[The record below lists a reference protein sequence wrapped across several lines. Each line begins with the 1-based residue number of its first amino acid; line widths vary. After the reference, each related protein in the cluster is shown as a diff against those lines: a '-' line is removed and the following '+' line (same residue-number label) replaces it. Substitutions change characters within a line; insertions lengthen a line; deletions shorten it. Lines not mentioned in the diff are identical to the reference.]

1 MPRKLL
7 VTSSLAL
14 LLLCS
19 AAWAQSSSDSQVR
32 SLQGQVVN
40 DAEAPLAQAIV
51 YLKNTKTLAVKSYIT
66 QKDGMYHFNALSS
79 NVDYEI
85 HAEFQG
91 KKSGTKT
98 LSSFDSRRNPT
109 INLKIK

>member
-1 MPRKLL
+1 MPKPFIIAFILL
-7 VTSSLAL
+7 LATLAL
-14 LLLCS
+14 
-19 AAWAQSSSDSQVR
+19 AQTQADSQVR

-40 DAEAPLAQAIV
+40 DAEQPLAQAIV

-66 QKDGMYHFNALSS
+66 QKDGMYHFNALSH
-79 NVDYEI
+79 NVDYEVY
-85 HAEFQG
+85 AEHQG

-109 INLKIK
+109 INHKIN